1 MHSMTRTTSPS
12 APTSAAPEVTPE
24 TVLAWESLVHQHSSR
39 VYRLAYRLSGNH
51 ADAEDITQEVL
62 VRAMRSP
69 DAGTTGSAEG
79 WFHRVTTNLFVDLVR
94 RRRRARTVPIDERP
108 WSREPAAVEADPAD
122 AALDAELEPDVAAA
136 LDVLPPAF
144 REAVLLCDVQGLSYA
159 EIAKVVG
166 IKTGTV
172 RTRIHRGRAL
182 LRRELAHRA
191 PAPGR
196 QRHGGPLEELEP
208 PAAAPVTDRAAS
220 PVGTSGTMAG

>member
-1 MHSMTRTTSPS
+1 MHAVSSTAGPV
-12 APTSAAPEVTPE
+12 TSATSSSAVTPKVTPE
-24 TVLAWESLVHQHSSR
+24 TVQAWESLVDQHSSR
-39 VYRLAYRLSGNH
+39 IYRLAYRLSGNH

-69 DAGTTGSAEG
+69 DAGTTGTVEG

-94 RRRRARTVPIDERP
+94 RRKRSRTVPIDERP
-108 WSREPAAVEADPAD
+108 WSREPAATDADPAD
-122 AALDAELEPDVAAA
+122 AALETVLEPDVAAA
-136 LDVLPPAF
+136 LATLPPAF
-144 REAVLLCDVQGLSYA
+144 REAVLLCDVHGLSYA
-159 EIAKVVG
+159 EIGKVVG
-166 IKTGTV
+166 VKTGTV

-196 QRHGGPLEELEP
+196 QRHGGPVDERTQHEVGP
-208 PAAAPVTDRAAS
+208 TS